1 VELSLTPWPA
11 DDNRHIIFPM
21 DHRAGLA
28 LPVAPVSNLP
38 PRKSRLRGLGDAP
51 APLPP
56 GGKLHPLGS
65 TGGSVAGGE
74 RSGPPPASSALE
86 QDDPDKRRICEALLG
101 EGFVQSFVD
110 FFYLTHR
117 PEPNPSP
124 GDRSGD
130 GDGGTAI
137 HVPPK
142 EMTYIRDHLARAE
155 NARRQGDTGTVYESY
170 SALAQHYHSVGD
182 PKTGVYFFEKCLE
195 ISRLTNDSR
204 GEMASNHD
212 LGLIYQSIGEP
223 ARAAAYH
230 ERHLAI
236 AEKDDAS
243 SAEVRTA
250 AGELVKVYRSLAAE
264 QETAGQLD
272 AAVQLYTKCLESSR
286 LAKERRSE
294 GIANYRLGRA
304 LIMLEE
310 CHRAIAYLEDYE
322 AISIERNDREAQVE
336 AGAALASAYQ
346 ALQNDDKAVVH
357 LKTCLELASETANLV
372 AQGEACCSLGVIFNK
387 RGHFDVAVSN
397 HAKISVTVAAKV

>member
-1 VELSLTPWPA
+1 
-11 DDNRHIIFPM
+11 M
-21 DHRAGLA
+21 
-28 LPVAPVSNLP
+28 
-38 PRKSRLRGLGDAP
+38 
-51 APLPP
+51 
-56 GGKLHPLGS
+56 
-65 TGGSVAGGE
+65 
-74 RSGPPPASSALE
+74 
-86 QDDPDKRRICEALLG
+86 DKRRVCEALLG

-117 PEPNPSP
+117 PEPNP
-124 GDRSGD
+124 GAAGRGAAAATAAH
-130 GDGGTAI
+130 DGGGAAQEI

-142 EMTYIRDHLARAE
+142 EMAYVRDHLARAE

-212 LGLIYQSIGEP
+212 LGLIYQSMGEP
-223 ARAAAYH
+223 AKAAAHH
-230 ERHLAI
+230 ERHLAL

-264 QETAGQLD
+264 HEACGRKD
-272 AAVQLYTKCLESSR
+272 AAVQLYTKGLESSR

-294 GIANYRLGRA
+294 GVANYRLGRA
-304 LIMLEE
+304 LIMLDE

-322 AISIERNDREAQVE
+322 AISIELHDREGQGQ
-336 AGAALASAYQ
+336 AGAALAAAYQ
-346 ALQNDDKAVVH
+346 SLQNDDKALAY
-357 LKTCLELASETANLV
+357 LKTCLGLASETANVV
-372 AQGEACCSLGVIFNK
+372 AQGEACCALGVIFNK
-387 RGHFDVAVSN
+387 RRDYDTAVGEKRQCSRSSSRGR
-397 HAKISVTVAAKV
+397 KRGGRAAGLAPRHT